1 MDLSK
6 RATAWVTAAIKEN
19 EFLHDITGV
28 MSDYMDV
35 EDTKFAVHLAM
46 KFVPKLVGLV
56 SPELGEALELID
68 DAIDLAQLGDLVDS
82 IVDNAIEFVALTL
95 DDSGPP
101 EGSME
106 RELMDILYAT
116 LEDRPEL
123 SFEEADIAMVAV
135 EEITAIEEV
144 AVEELAVLEELA
156 SDLEILVSDE
166 QQQDIEALQNE
177 FEQDM
182 KDRME
187 TIDKME
193 DKYFKNHPD
202 LTKDERTEAEGRFEE
217 IRTEEKTNLETELT
231 VRMAELRTPEQEPR
245 EDPEPKRKEQERS

>member
-6 RATAWVTAAIKEN
+6 RAAAWVTAAIKEN
-19 EFLHDITGV
+19 EFLHDMTGIL
-28 MSDYMDV
+28 SDYMDV

-46 KFVPKLVGLV
+46 KCVPYVVGLV
-56 SPELGEALELID
+56 SPGLGEALELIG
-68 DAIDLAQLGDLVDS
+68 DAIDLAQLGDLVDAA
-82 IVDNAIEFVALTL
+82 VDNAIEFVALTL

-106 RELMDILYAT
+106 QEVMDILYEI

-123 SFEEADIAMVAV
+123 SLEEQARADAEIIAEADVAMVAV
-135 EEITAIEEV
+135 EEIT
-144 AVEELAVLEELA
+144 VLEELA
-156 SDLEILVSDE
+156 SDLEILVSEE
-166 QQQDIEALQNE
+166 QQQDIDALQNE

-193 DKYFKNHPD
+193 ERYFKNHPD

-217 IRTEEKTNLETELT
+217 IRAEEKTSLETQLT
-231 VRMAELRTPEQEPR
+231 ERLAEIRTPEQEPR
-245 EDPEPKRKEQERS
+245 EDPEKNRSEQERS

>member
-19 EFLHDITGV
+19 EFLHDMTGV

-116 LEDRPEL
+116 LEEKPEL
-123 SFEEADIAMVAV
+123 S
-135 EEITAIEEV
+135 
-144 AVEELAVLEELA
+144 LEEQA
-156 SDLEILVSDE
+156 RADLEILVSDE

-187 TIDKME
+187 TIGKME

-217 IRTEEKTNLETELT
+217 IRAEEKTNLETELT

-245 EDPEPKRKEQERS
+245 EDPEPKRKEPERS

>member
-1 MDLSK
+1 MSSRPCSGGSSTGPARCGRLPRGLPPACRPCRAAVQVSSPRGCPMSSWSTGCSTSTHPEPRRTERTMDLSK

-19 EFLHDITGV
+19 EFLHDMTGV

-123 SFEEADIAMVAV
+123 S
-135 EEITAIEEV
+135 
-144 AVEELAVLEELA
+144 
-156 SDLEILVSDE
+156 
-166 QQQDIEALQNE
+166 
-177 FEQDM
+177 
-182 KDRME
+182 
-187 TIDKME
+187 
-193 DKYFKNHPD
+193 
-202 LTKDERTEAEGRFEE
+202 
-217 IRTEEKTNLETELT
+217 
-231 VRMAELRTPEQEPR
+231 
-245 EDPEPKRKEQERS
+245 

>member
-6 RATAWVTAAIKEN
+6 RAAAWITESIMEN
-19 EFLHDITGV
+19 EFLTDMTGIL
-28 MSDYMDV
+28 SDYMDV

-46 KFVPKLVGLV
+46 SFVPKLVGLV

-68 DAIDLAQLGDLVDS
+68 GAIELAQLGDLVDA
-82 IVDNAIEFVALTL
+82 IVDNTLEFVAVTL
-95 DDSGPP
+95 GDSPDIEEPGLQ
-101 EGSME
+101 E
-106 RELMDILYAT
+106 RSVEQILIA
-116 LEDRPEL
+116 
-123 SFEEADIAMVAV
+123 EADVAMVAV
-135 EEITAIEEV
+135 EEIT
-144 AVEELAVLEELA
+144 VLEELA

-193 DKYFKNHPD
+193 EKYFKNHPD
-202 LTKDERTEAEGRFEE
+202 LSKDQRTDAESRFEE
-217 IRTEEKTNLETELT
+217 IRTEEITTLETQLT
-231 VRMAELRTPEQEPR
+231 VRMAELRAPEQEPR
-245 EDPEPKRKEQERS
+245 EDPEPKRREPERS

>member
-19 EFLHDITGV
+19 EFLHDMTGV

-116 LEDRPEL
+116 LEEKPEL
-123 SFEEADIAMVAV
+123 S
-135 EEITAIEEV
+135 
-144 AVEELAVLEELA
+144 LEEQA
-156 SDLEILVSDE
+156 RADLEILVSDE

-217 IRTEEKTNLETELT
+217 IRAEEKTNLETELT

-245 EDPEPKRKEQERS
+245 EDPEPKRKEPERS

>member
-19 EFLHDITGV
+19 EFLHDMTGV

-116 LEDRPEL
+116 LEEKPEL
-123 SFEEADIAMVAV
+123 S
-135 EEITAIEEV
+135 
-144 AVEELAVLEELA
+144 LEEQA
-156 SDLEILVSDE
+156 RADLEILVSDE

-193 DKYFKNHPD
+193 EKYFKNHPD
-202 LTKDERTEAEGRFEE
+202 LTGDERTEAEGRFGE
-217 IRTEEKTNLETELT
+217 IRAEEKTNLETELT

-245 EDPEPKRKEQERS
+245 EDPEPKRKEPERS

>member
-19 EFLHDITGV
+19 EFLHDMTGV

-116 LEDRPEL
+116 LEEKPEL
-123 SFEEADIAMVAV
+123 S
-135 EEITAIEEV
+135 
-144 AVEELAVLEELA
+144 LEEQA
-156 SDLEILVSDE
+156 RADLEILVSDE

-202 LTKDERTEAEGRFEE
+202 LTKDERTEAEGRFGE
-217 IRTEEKTNLETELT
+217 IRAEEKTNLETELT